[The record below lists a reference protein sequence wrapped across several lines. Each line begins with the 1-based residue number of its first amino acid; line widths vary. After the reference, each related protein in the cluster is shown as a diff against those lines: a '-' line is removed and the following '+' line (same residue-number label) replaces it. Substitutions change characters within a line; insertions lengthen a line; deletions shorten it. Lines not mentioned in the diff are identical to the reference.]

1 MDFVVAIN
9 KYKLFWKIFKFV
21 EFNPFLSIKNY
32 PLLKMFDNYFKRV
45 SPTL

>member
-21 EFNPFLSIKNY
+21 EFNHLLSIKNY
-32 PLLKMFDNYFKRV
+32 PLLIVFDNYFKRE
-45 SPTL
+45 SPTS